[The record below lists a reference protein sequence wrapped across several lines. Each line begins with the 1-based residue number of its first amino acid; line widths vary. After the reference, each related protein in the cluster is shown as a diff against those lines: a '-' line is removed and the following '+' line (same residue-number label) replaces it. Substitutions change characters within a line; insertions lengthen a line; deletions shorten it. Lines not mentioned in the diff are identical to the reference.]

1 MILFKILSP
10 GRSSES
16 RLSPPVTPIMSTNH
30 SFETL
35 SASATSIT
43 PDAKRSIVK
52 ESSLRASLEEDH
64 ENKTD
69 LSGIQRQVKCWKNS
83 PERIINC
90 FFF

>member
-1 MILFKILSP
+1 MN
-10 GRSSES
+10 
-16 RLSPPVTPIMSTNH
+16 TNH
-30 SFETL
+30 SFESL
-35 SASATSIT
+35 SASATNIT